1 MTFNITLV
9 IIVITCI
16 VSFIGFSNRDL
27 INKLIFYPPSIK
39 QSNEWY
45 RFISHGL
52 IHADIGHLFFN
63 MFSLYS
69 FGGALETVLKN
80 FFGGAGTIVYILFY
94 VSAIVISSIPT
105 YLKNKDNQYYM
116 SLGASGAISAVVF
129 AVIVIFP
136 TIPLGILLL
145 PFEIPAFIFGVLYV
159 ILSAYL
165 DKKGTGNV
173 NHSAHL
179 YGALYGIFFIAVLC
193 QFVHFPIFTNFIL
206 QIKAYFTSSHASNPY
221 E

>member
-1 MTFNITLV
+1 MTPNLTLII
-9 IIVITCI
+9 IIVTCI

-27 INKLIFYPPSIK
+27 VNKLIFYPPAIK
-39 QSNEWY
+39 EGNQWY
-45 RFISHGL
+45 RFLSHGL

-69 FGGALETVLKN
+69 FGRGLETFLGEL
-80 FFGGAGTIVYILFY
+80 FGHAGPILYLLFY
-94 VSAIVISSIPT
+94 ASAIVISSIPT

-116 SLGASGAISAVVF
+116 SLGASGGISAVVF
-129 AVIVIFP
+129 AVILILP
-136 TIPLGILLL
+136 TTPLGIMFL
-145 PFEIPAFIFGVLYV
+145 PFNIPAFIFGILYI

-165 DKKGTGNV
+165 DKRGTGNV

-179 YGALYGIFFIAVLC
+179 YGALYGLVFMLIICQIANYSIVS
-193 QFVHFPIFTNFIL
+193 NFIL
-206 QIKAYFTSSHASNPY
+206 QIKMYFSSSHASNPY